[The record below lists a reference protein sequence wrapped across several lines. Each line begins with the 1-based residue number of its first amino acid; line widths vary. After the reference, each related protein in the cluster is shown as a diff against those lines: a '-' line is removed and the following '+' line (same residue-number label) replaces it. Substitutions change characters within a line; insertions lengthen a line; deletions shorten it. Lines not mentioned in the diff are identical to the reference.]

1 MSCEK
6 SAAKRSNSYERPIAY
21 DREILI
27 EICKRIIGGEDVQKI
42 CASRGMPVPP
52 VLRGW
57 IQDHKEAR
65 EIYLSA
71 RNLEFD
77 RGFSKEM
84 GIRVP
89 PIPSS
94 EWEEGLRARLAR
106 GWPADWS
113 DRKYVPPDWN
123 KVYPSVGGPPV
134 RTTENR
140 KAYDDLISVF
150 TQMLEPRDFM
160 ELVWTKQA
168 ADGTWEERRKAC
180 EKNALSE
187 WKYQQRQL
195 LDTAQSRAIK
205 RRDHALR
212 QIECWRAGLGAKA
225 RRLPDQFLSEQ
236 SLAECYG
243 VDQPLADAEN
253 KVTLVDGE
261 ETAPPLAND
270 AEVADPAA
278 RPLAHAD
285 EAAETAA
292 PHPSAG
298 GEVTKEV
305 VEATRSV
312 ADTDELTKAAD
323 PLVHVDEAPE
333 TATPLAPASQ
343 ATEAVLPAAPIR
355 DAAESAGPAPA
366 VDDVVSSTRH
376 ARLHSPD
383 VDEVAETALPLAP
396 PGEAAEATPLLA
408 AESEANAARAMEEPK

>member
-1 MSCEK
+1 M
-6 SAAKRSNSYERPIAY
+6 
-21 DREILI
+21 
-27 EICKRIIGGEDVQKI
+27 GG
-42 CASRGMPVPP
+42 
-52 VLRGW
+52 
-57 IQDHKEAR
+57 
-65 EIYLSA
+65 
-71 RNLEFD
+71 
-77 RGFSKEM
+77 
-84 GIRVP
+84 
-89 PIPSS
+89 
-94 EWEEGLRARLAR
+94 
-106 GWPADWS
+106 
-113 DRKYVPPDWN
+113 
-123 KVYPSVGGPPV
+123 
-134 RTTENR
+134 
-140 KAYDDLISVF
+140 
-150 TQMLEPRDFM
+150 
-160 ELVWTKQA
+160 
-168 ADGTWEERRKAC
+168 
-180 EKNALSE
+180 
-187 WKYQQRQL
+187 
-195 LDTAQSRAIK
+195 
-205 RRDHALR
+205 
-212 QIECWRAGLGAKA
+212 KA

-236 SLAECYG
+236 FLAECYG

-253 KVTLVDGE
+253 RVTLVDGE
-261 ETAPPLAND
+261 DTAPPLAND

-343 ATEAVLPAAPIR
+343 ATEVVLPAASIR

-366 VDDVVSSTRH
+366 VDEPTISAAPLVHVVSSTRH